1 MIRIC
6 CKLQTY
12 GSESSVST
20 EKMKSKEHPA
30 KSREHLIAS
39 NQPSPGNPL
48 SSWRQK
54 KKKLQRN
61 RARMRADLSSLKLY
75 KSKESKEL
83 FSAFMKRE
91 RKKKIKFTL
100 SLNTIKAKQN

>member
-12 GSESSVST
+12 GSERSVST

-54 KKKLQRN
+54 ELQRN

-75 KSKESKEL
+75 KSEESKAQ
-83 FSAFMKRE
+83 FSAFMRRE
-91 RKKKIKFTL
+91 REKKKKIKFTL

>member
-12 GSESSVST
+12 GSERSVST

-54 KKKLQRN
+54 KKLQRN

-75 KSKESKEL
+75 KSKESKER